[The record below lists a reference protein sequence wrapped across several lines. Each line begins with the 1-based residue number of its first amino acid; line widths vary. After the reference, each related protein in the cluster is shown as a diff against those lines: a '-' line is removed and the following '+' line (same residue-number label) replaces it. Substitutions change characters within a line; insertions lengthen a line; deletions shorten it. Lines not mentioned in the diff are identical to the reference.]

1 MCFLAPHAFE
11 IAHEDKNW
19 EEDQQKMTYWR
30 ENFCKTISD
39 ESEMTMCLLEK
50 TGTKVFLIAFKSFF
64 LFNDSSL
71 KSAILPEE
79 HLRVVNVADAVMRL
93 FVVVV
98 VAIPN

>member
-1 MCFLAPHAFE
+1 MEREFLQDYFGWVRDDNVFV
-11 IAHEDKNW
+11 I
-19 EEDQQKMTYWR
+19 
-30 ENFCKTISD
+30 
-39 ESEMTMCLLEK
+39 EK

-98 VAIPN
+98 VVVIPN